1 MLSLWLPSFLFPS
14 YKQIT
19 TPPMT
24 IYVHSKKGFVETIN
38 YHNKRNEEKKPIRN
52 TSTGG
57 MRPHELQFPKKNPYL
72 NIANPSPSLTQK
84 SSPNTNDERA

>member
-1 MLSLWLPSFLFPS
+1 
-14 YKQIT
+14 
-19 TPPMT
+19 MT

-38 YHNKRNEEKKPIRN
+38 YHNKIKEGRKPIRN

-57 MRPHELQFPKKNPYL
+57 MRPHELQFPKNPYL
-72 NIANPSPSLTQK
+72 NIANRSPSLTQK